1 MKGLVARQS
10 IFIRAHP
17 GIVWKALTD
26 PELIRQ
32 YLFGTEAISDWR
44 VDSPIRYRGVWQGK
58 TYEAKGMVLRAVPGK
73 LLESTY
79 WSSMSGL
86 PDRPE
91 NYKKVRYE
99 LTPEKGGTRLTLT
112 QDNNATEEERMHS
125 EGNWKI
131 VLEGLKKVVEGQPE
145 ATR

>member
-1 MKGLVARQS
+1 MTGLIARQS
-10 IFIRAHP
+10 IFIRAYP

-26 PELIRQ
+26 PDMIRQ

-58 TYEAKGMVLRAVPGK
+58 TYEDKGTVLRAVPGK